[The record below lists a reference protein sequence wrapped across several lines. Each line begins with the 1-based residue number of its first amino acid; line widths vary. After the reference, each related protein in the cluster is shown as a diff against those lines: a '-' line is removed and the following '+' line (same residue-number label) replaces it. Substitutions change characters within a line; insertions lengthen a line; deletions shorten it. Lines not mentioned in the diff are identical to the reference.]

1 MSIPI
6 RRFDT
11 TLPLPEYKTEG
22 AAAMDLCARER
33 VVIPARGTGVVPLNV
48 AVQLPPGHFALL
60 AARSS
65 LWKRGLLLAN
75 GIGILD
81 EDYAGDEDE
90 YKAALLNFTDEEV
103 IIEKGERIVQV
114 VILPYDRV
122 SWQEVASLGNP
133 SRGGFG
139 TTGK

>member
-1 MSIPI
+1 
-6 RRFDT
+6 
-11 TLPLPEYKTEG
+11 
-22 AAAMDLCARER
+22 MDLCARER